1 MMKSEYNAQI
11 KKKVLRDI
19 CEYLV
24 EYEYRANFSLDVET
38 YQDEAV
44 PVEIEFKYR
53 GRASDWVQ
61 TLKIS
66 YDSEDKDYNISI
78 ELYHCVLQDTQNIYY
93 RMFKT
98 ITVKTIQNILN
109 DHSSMF
115 GNSYFE

>member
-1 MMKSEYNAQI
+1 MTTVVAQI

-19 CEYLV
+19 YEYLDQFLYV
-24 EYEYRANFSLDVET
+24 ESNLSLDVET
-38 YQDEAV
+38 YQDEAI
-44 PVEIEFKYR
+44 PVEIELKYR

-66 YDSEDKDYNISI
+66 YDSEDKDYNISV
-78 ELYHCVLQDTQNIYY
+78 ELDHCVLKDRQNIYY

-115 GNSYFE
+115 GNRYFE